1 MVLAIKLKSKESEC
15 VALCLRKREWARQ
28 FKLKQLP
35 LSPSPSPS
43 LSSHNAKPKLNV
55 QTGKSSNSSSS
66 RSRSRGRGTASH
78 KWEYIYLFELSLDS
92 ESAKCGRSQ
101 SRRAVSSS
109 RSASEIRT
117 SNWRRFSLFVFPP
130 KGKTTTTTRKLTQK
144 DAANSCP
151 DDILSAKELPRVPS
165 HYSYKWNNT
174 HTRANIIYTHTH
186 SLRQGKEWKFWESET
201 VSERER
207 ERGVK
212 QKACGKAKFVFEALQ
227 NKIHAGSERARR
239 VRTEVIRIY
248 MQILYIHIFNV
259 IRNKAN
265 ANTRKYCKAK
275 YYRI

>member
-55 QTGKSSNSSSS
+55 QTGKSSNSNSSS
-66 RSRSRGRGTASH
+66 RSSSRGRGTASH

-117 SNWRRFSLFVFPP
+117 SNWRRFSLFVFPS
-130 KGKTTTTTRKLTQK
+130 KGKTTTTRKLTQK

-174 HTRANIIYTHTH
+174 HTHTRANIIYTHTH
-186 SLRQGKEWKFWESET
+186 SLRQGKEWKFWREWD
-201 VSERER
+201 SERER
-207 ERGVK
+207 ERGESNKKHVAK
-212 QKACGKAKFVFEALQ
+212 PNLCLKLYKTRSTLAVSARGECGRK
-227 NKIHAGSERARR
+227 
-239 VRTEVIRIY
+239 
-248 MQILYIHIFNV
+248 LYEYI
-259 IRNKAN
+259 
-265 ANTRKYCKAK
+265 CK
-275 YYRI
+275 YYIYIYST